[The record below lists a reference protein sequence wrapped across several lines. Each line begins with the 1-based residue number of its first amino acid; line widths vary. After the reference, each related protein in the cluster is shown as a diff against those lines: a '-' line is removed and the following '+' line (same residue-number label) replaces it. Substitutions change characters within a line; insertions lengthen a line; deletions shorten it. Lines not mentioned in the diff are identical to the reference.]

1 MGILQYLQPTPE
13 EAVEGVTLS
22 CGPVT
27 RQPYRC
33 HVGRSD
39 GSTYIA
45 PEEISYQAPDVWGE
59 ATGAHAY
66 IEPRRKHHLNGLA
79 AFQNIGTGRRRG
91 VDSCHL
97 LYAVSQLQRRLAPVP
112 KGTR

>member
-13 EAVEGVTLS
+13 EAVKGVTLS

-27 RQPYRC
+27 RHTTRC

-45 PEEISYQAPDVWGE
+45 PEEISYQAADIWEE
-59 ATGAHAY
+59 ATGPHAY
-66 IEPRRKHHLNGLA
+66 IELRRKHHLHGLA
-79 AFQNIGTGRRRG
+79 AFQNIGKGRRRG
-91 VDSCHL
+91 ADSCRLPL
-97 LYAVSQLQRRLAPVP
+97 LEKS
-112 KGTR
+112 T

>member
-27 RQPYRC
+27 RQPHRC

-39 GSTYIA
+39 GSIYIA
-45 PEEISYQAPDVWGE
+45 PEEISYQAADVWEE

-66 IEPRRKHHLNGLA
+66 IELRRKHHLHGLA
-79 AFQNIGTGRRRG
+79 AFQNIGKGRRRG